1 MTGEDRRPYR
11 VVVLDHPFANLD
23 TEQRVL
29 ATIGGEVVDAGA
41 TSEAERIDACRQ
53 ADAVILEKGQVTEAV
68 IAAMECCE
76 IIVAYGAGYD
86 QIDLAAATERGIMVA
101 NTPGYCDEEVADHAL
116 MLLYA
121 LARRLYPQVRALA
134 AAANANQP
142 LDWTYRPYVP
152 IRRLRGQTLGIIGFG
167 RIGRT
172 LARKAQGVGL
182 DVIAADPVLPLGI
195 APGTTVPIVSLDDLL
210 GRADFVSLHLPLLPT
225 TRHLLGRRELALLKP
240 TSYLVNCARGPIVD
254 LEALLAAL
262 EGGRLG
268 RGRPR
273 RRRARAAPASHRAAP
288 LRLPER
294 HHHAALGLV
303 LRGGNRRPQGAGC
316 ADGDRGAEGRAAGVR
331 RQLIGP

>member
-1 MTGEDRRPYR
+1 

-41 TSEAERIDACRQ
+41 TSEAARIDACRQ

-68 IAAMECCE
+68 IAAMERCK

-101 NTPGYCDEEVADHAL
+101 NAPGYCDEEVADHAL

-134 AAANANQP
+134 SAADADQP
-142 LDWTYRPYVP
+142 LNWTYTPYVP
-152 IRRLRGQTLGIIGFG
+152 IRRLRDQTLGVIGFG

-172 LARKAQGVGL
+172 LSRKAQGVGL
-182 DVIAADPVLPLGI
+182 NVIAADPVLPPGV
-195 APGTTVPIVSLDDLL
+195 APGTTVAITSLDDLL
-210 GRADFVSLHLPLLPT
+210 SQADFVSLHLPLLPT

-240 TSYLVNCARGPIVD
+240 TAYLINCARGPIVD
-254 LEALLAAL
+254 LEVLLAAL
-262 EGGRLG
+262 EGGRLAG
-268 RGRPR
+268 AGLDVVEFEPPPTAIARRLFACPNVIITPHSAWYSEEATEDRKVLVAQTVIAALQGGRP
-273 RRRARAAPASHRAAP
+273 AS
-288 LRLPER
+288 
-294 HHHAALGLV
+294 V
-303 LRGGNRRPQGAGC
+303 VN
-316 ADGDRGAEGRAAGVR
+316 GV
-331 RQLIGP
+331 GS